1 MSFVQCV
8 AALRGLQLLRN
19 DQMDYTEYVLL
30 YTFIELFM
38 TTQEIIY

>member
-8 AALRGLQLLRN
+8 AALRGLQLPRN